1 MVWEK
6 ICYIHINTI
15 LVKLCKRLICNIMFK
30 ETLHDRIYRTSMENG
45 QLLSESAMGIYKK
58 QVEKKKN
65 MLSTKKVRF
74 KKNCKDQ
81 EKWRMK
87 METAN

>member
-1 MVWEK
+1 MEWEK

-58 QVEKKKN
+58 QEEKKKKHA
-65 MLSTKKVRF
+65 LLRKIVKI
-74 KKNCKDQ
+74 KKN
-81 EKWRMK
+81 EEWKWKQQIRIC
-87 METAN
+87 ES

>member
-1 MVWEK
+1 MEWEK

-30 ETLHDRIYRTSMENG
+30 ETLHDRIYRTLMENG